1 MLADNNL
8 DEVIEDTE
16 MDMRKEIYEWKD
28 ITSEFFDSVEEL
40 ELGELLHH
48 EMFGLFEAMSAI
60 EMMDKKM
67 DIGMID
73 EKEKAPLTFEVAVKT
88 GQLKLD
94 DLQCDELIGIY
105 DSLFSC
111 LVSWLEGHSPAQT
124 VFTCLYLHDTTVIND
139 KYLASFCNGILKLT
153 GIIRKFI
160 TSARVYEEED
170 FQPAIYN
177 FNLCSELSDQKVVA
191 MMKEAENDIQK
202 KIKSTDP
209 ADESYENLMAV
220 FNRMK
225 FTRLLLQC
233 LLLLFPTKSF
243 SPNEMEMSEISKL
256 LTNAVELVPL
266 IKKTISKGTKP
277 DDEND
282 TPNVMGFSPM
292 VNQRL
297 LPPTFPRYTKIKER
311 SGTYNY
317 LEILSQNLKHACKII
332 NCTNYQIA
340 LNFFMEFSK
349 KSGSCLLS
357 RSVLQ
362 VLYLPVP
369 NKVFGATN
377 LTDVLKDSLKAFIA
391 PAVLM
396 PKNPLYNNPQAK
408 ECVDSFF
415 FYNEHTFVMFLEI
428 CGFNRARQRDK
439 IARLLDNFAS
449 LQDEAERV
457 DTFLDKQLN
466 GETSVGTCRTSFGT
480 WVLYYCLRAMSLFLI
495 SGLELELY
503 SVHEYLYVFWYLYEF
518 LFGWIV
524 SALTRADSFL
534 LEQECISEQFKNLSK
549 GQKKSKLKKKKMKP
563 YGRELM
569 FTQALQNVCGGY
581 YKALAGFHKANRI
594 PQPLAEFDL
603 EQIRYEHRFAPFAEL
618 STPPAIG
625 YNDFCSQKWALL
637 KLTQEELFLSAAKH
651 FHQARTILEHISNL
665 DAEMTDILK
674 IAKIN
679 FVVMNL
685 LANGHKKDSP
695 VPPEFDFSSHKCFP
709 IIKQQ

>member
-1 MLADNNL
+1 MSAFLTAMAENIAGEGSNA
-8 DEVIEDTE
+8 E
-16 MDMRKEIYEWKD
+16 MKKEIYEWKD
-28 ITSEFFDSVEEL
+28 ITSEFFDSVQEL
-40 ELGELLHH
+40 KLGELLHH

-73 EKEKAPLTFEVAVKT
+73 EKEKALTFEAAIKT

-94 DLQCDELIGIY
+94 NLECDELIGIF
-105 DSLFSC
+105 DALFSC

-124 VFTCLYLHDTTVIND
+124 IFTCLYLHDTTHIQD
-139 KYLASFCNGILKLT
+139 KYLLSYCNGILKLT
-153 GIIRKFI
+153 GVIRKFI

-177 FNLCSELSDQKVVA
+177 FNLCNELSDQKVVA
-191 MMKEAENDIQK
+191 MMKDAENDIQK
-202 KIKSTDP
+202 KLRAVDSSS
-209 ADESYENLMAV
+209 ESYENLMAV

-225 FTRLLLQC
+225 FTRLLLQS
-233 LLLLFPTKSF
+233 LLLLYPTKSF

-256 LTNAVELVPL
+256 LTNAIELVPA
-266 IKKTISKGTKP
+266 IKKTISMGTQP
-277 DDEND
+277 DDNND
-282 TPNVMGFSPM
+282 TPNIFGFSPM

-297 LPPTFPRYTKIKER
+297 LPPTFPRYTKIKDR
-311 SGTYNY
+311 LATYCY
-317 LEILSQNLKHACKII
+317 LDILSQNLKHACKII
-332 NCTNYQIA
+332 SCTSFQAA

-362 VLYLPVP
+362 VLYLPAP
-369 NKVFGATN
+369 NKVFGTISF
-377 LTDVLKDSLKAFIA
+377 TDVLKDSIKSFIA

-408 ECVDSFF
+408 ECVDSFL
-415 FYNEHTFVMFLEI
+415 FYNEHTFDMFLEI

-466 GETSVGTCRTSFGT
+466 GESSIGTCRTSFGT
-480 WVLYYCLRAMSLFLI
+480 WVLYYCLRAMSLFLL

-534 LEQECISEQFKNLSK
+534 LEQECEQFKNLSK

-563 YGRELM
+563 FGRELM

-581 YKALAGFHKANRI
+581 YKALAGFHKTNRI
-594 PQPLAEFDL
+594 PQPLDEFDH

-618 STPPAIG
+618 STPPSIG
-625 YNDFCSQKWALL
+625 YDDFCAQKMALL

-665 DAEMTDILK
+665 DTEMTDILK
-674 IAKIN
+674 ITKIN
-679 FVVMNL
+679 YVVMNL
-685 LANGHKKDSP
+685 LANGHKKDTTH
-695 VPPEFDFSSHKCFP
+695 PPEFDFSTHKCFP